1 MKKTDPDY
9 IAKLEK
15 AIADKYGKETIAH
28 PKADW
33 DDEKL
38 SGILETL
45 RNEGQ
50 DITGLGWSDD
60 ELNDLL
66 DYVLCPS
73 DVVETVRFF
82 MDDYIDQEVN
92 KRIDEIDEKIKDIYK
107 K

>member
-1 MKKTDPDY
+1 MAKSKRIIMKKKEDLC
-9 IAKLEK
+9 IAVFEEQL
-15 AIADKYGKETIAH
+15 I
-28 PKADW
+28 
-33 DDEKL
+33 
-38 SGILETL
+38 
-45 RNEGQ
+45 
-50 DITGLGWSDD
+50 D

>member
-1 MKKTDPDY
+1 MKKKEDLC
-9 IAKLEK
+9 IAVFEEQL
-15 AIADKYGKETIAH
+15 I
-28 PKADW
+28 
-33 DDEKL
+33 
-38 SGILETL
+38 
-45 RNEGQ
+45 
-50 DITGLGWSDD
+50 D